1 MRKPVVV
8 ISLFLLLFQ
17 IGVVTGC
24 RGTRVPDDARLV
36 AADSLLASDPDSA
49 LALVE
54 ALAPDSLSTEGDR
67 AYRDLLL
74 TQARYKCY
82 ITATSDSDIN
92 RALDYYRAHSG
103 DQEKLTRAYIY
114 KGAVMEELGHPDSA
128 MLYYKHAEATA
139 ASDDY
144 FNLGYVNLKIAEL
157 YMDQLSQDSIAVQ
170 RLKESITYFGLIND
184 TTYLISSL
192 GSLGSFYGTI
202 APDSAIIYL
211 DQAITL
217 SKQYNPSLQYSH
229 KSTLAGIYFYQNDFA
244 SAKELAID
252 ILKNGVDYCNQ
263 TQFYYYA
270 ALSYIKMGYVDSAK
284 SVLRIIPSPLD
295 AVDSMNYY
303 NTFAEIAN
311 AENNY
316 EVYKEYNE
324 QSHNLTERILSES
337 QKGEIALA
345 EGKFDKLQS
354 EKHFKE
360 KSSIAFKRT
369 LILIVFFLIII
380 ASLIFWGR
388 QLLLKRANETRLI
401 KSSLEDALFKLKEQ
415 ANRNKTV
422 SSLVSHRINA
432 LNELYQDIRVKIN
445 DESRVKRI
453 IPLSS
458 VLKSLNE
465 RQAIIKIRLNQKF
478 WDEMIL
484 SVNGEYNG
492 VYSFVEKHYP
502 NLTDKELKIFC
513 LLCAN
518 LSPQIIRLCMNFT
531 SAKTVTNYRSI
542 IVKKK
547 MGLDMSFEDFLK
559 KYVNDELPCGE

>member
-1 MRKPVVV
+1 MKRLPVV
-8 ISLFLLLFQ
+8 ILLMVTALVA
-17 IGVVTGC
+17 VVTGC
-24 RGTRVPDDARLV
+24 RDEVRYDARLT
-36 AADSLLASDPDSA
+36 AADSLLTTAPDSA

-54 ALAPDSLSTEGDR
+54 TLTRDSLTTDGDR

-92 RALDYYRAHSG
+92 RALAYYRAHSG
-103 DQEKLTRAYIY
+103 EQEKLTRAYIY
-114 KGAVMEELGHPDSA
+114 KGAVMEELGLPDSA

-157 YMDQLSQDSIAVQ
+157 YMDQLSQDSIAIQ

>member
-1 MRKPVVV
+1 M
-8 ISLFLLLFQ
+8 
-17 IGVVTGC
+17 
-24 RGTRVPDDARLV
+24 
-36 AADSLLASDPDSA
+36 
-49 LALVE
+49 
-54 ALAPDSLSTEGDR
+54 
-67 AYRDLLL
+67 
-74 TQARYKCY
+74 
-82 ITATSDSDIN
+82 
-92 RALDYYRAHSG
+92 
-103 DQEKLTRAYIY
+103 
-114 KGAVMEELGHPDSA
+114 
-128 MLYYKHAEATA
+128 
-139 ASDDY
+139 
-144 FNLGYVNLKIAEL
+144 
-157 YMDQLSQDSIAVQ
+157 
-170 RLKESITYFGLIND
+170 
-184 TTYLISSL
+184 
-192 GSLGSFYGTI
+192 
-202 APDSAIIYL
+202 
-211 DQAITL
+211 
-217 SKQYNPSLQYSH
+217 
-229 KSTLAGIYFYQNDFA
+229 
-244 SAKELAID
+244 
-252 ILKNGVDYCNQ
+252 
-263 TQFYYYA
+263 
-270 ALSYIKMGYVDSAK
+270 
-284 SVLRIIPSPLD
+284 
-295 AVDSMNYY
+295 
-303 NTFAEIAN
+303 
-311 AENNY
+311 
-316 EVYKEYNE
+316 
-324 QSHNLTERILSES
+324 
-337 QKGEIALA
+337 
-345 EGKFDKLQS
+345 
-354 EKHFKE
+354 
-360 KSSIAFKRT
+360 
-369 LILIVFFLIII
+369 
-380 ASLIFWGR
+380 
-388 QLLLKRANETRLI
+388 LKRANETKLI

>member
-1 MRKPVVV
+1 MKFFPVV
-8 ISLFLLLFQ
+8 ILLVTLAL
-17 IGVVTGC
+17 VETVTGC
-24 RGTRVPDDARLV
+24 RGEARYDARLT
-36 AADSLLASDPDSA
+36 AADSLLTSNPDSA

-54 ALAPDSLSTEGDR
+54 ALAPADLATSGDR

-92 RALDYYRAHSG
+92 RALAYYRAHSG
-103 DQEKLTRAYIY
+103 EQEKLTRAYIY
-114 KGAVMEELGHPDSA
+114 KGAVMEELGYPDSA

-388 QLLLKRANETRLI
+388 QLLLKRANETKLI